1 MSSHL
6 ATFFK
11 HPTVRA
17 TGLLFGFFGLLFGT
31 WAALIPFIKQK
42 FELDEAQ
49 LGMLLLCLPA
59 GITLMNPF
67 SVPIL
72 HKLGAVRSAIISL
85 PLSAALFTLPF
96 AMPNVWLTGATLF
109 LAGTVFSMVNM
120 SMNTCASQIEQRTNL
135 RIMSTCHGLWS
146 TGAMVGSALASLA
159 TGWGMTPLAYVGLVL
174 LVEILVVSLSKNAL
188 ADVPEE
194 PHLATEG
201 TKTPSGF
208 IFPNKA
214 LWVLVA
220 ISLGTNLTEGTMSD
234 WSAVYLREV
243 VGSPE
248 AVAGW
253 GFSAYAFFMA
263 GGRFLG
269 DGLIANFGSKPV
281 LRTGGLVAAA
291 GLLLAVFFQ
300 NTPTVLVGFAMV
312 GAGVS
317 LGAPILY
324 AAAAKVPGM
333 AKGAGLAT
341 MNTFA
346 MIGFLGGPAVIGFVA
361 KAFSLP
367 VAFSFV
373 ACFALFWAWRAGRM
387 VEGERVSR

>member
-1 MSSHL
+1 MFTHL
-6 ATFFK
+6 THFRH
-11 HPTVRA
+11 HPAIRS

-31 WAALIPFIKQK
+31 WAALIPFVKQK
-42 FELDEAQ
+42 FGLDEAQ
-49 LGMLLLCLPA
+49 LGLLLLCLPG
-59 GITLMNPF
+59 GITLMNPL

-72 HKLGAVRSAIISL
+72 HKLGAVRTVILSL
-85 PLSAALFTLPF
+85 PTAAALFILPF
-96 AMPNVWLTGATLF
+96 AMPNVWLTGASLF
-109 LAGTVFSMVNM
+109 LAGSIFSMVNV
-120 SMNTCASQIEQRTNL
+120 SINTCASQIEQHLDL

-146 TGAMVGSALASLA
+146 TGAMAGAAIASLA
-159 TGWGMTPLAYVGLVL
+159 TGWGVLPFAYVALVFLVETGAVLVL
-174 LVEILVVSLSKNAL
+174 KNGL
-188 ADVPEE
+188 AAVPEAQH
-194 PHLATEG
+194 PTAEG
-201 TKTPSGF
+201 EKPPSGF

-248 AVAGW
+248 AIAGW

-263 GGRFLG
+263 SGRFLG
-269 DGLIANFGSKPV
+269 DALIGRFGSKPV
-281 LRTGGLVAAA
+281 LRMGGLVAAA

-300 NTPTVLVGFAMV
+300 NTPTVLVAFAMV

-367 VAFSFV
+367 VAFAVV
-373 ACFALFWAWRAGRM
+373 AVAALFWAWRAGRM
-387 VEGERVSR
+387 VGN